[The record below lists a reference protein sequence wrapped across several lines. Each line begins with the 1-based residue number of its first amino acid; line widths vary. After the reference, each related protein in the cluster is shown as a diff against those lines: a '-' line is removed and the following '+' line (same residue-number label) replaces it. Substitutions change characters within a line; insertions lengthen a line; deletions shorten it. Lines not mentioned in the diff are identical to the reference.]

1 MRIEEIEK
9 TASKEEELKVV
20 RECLRKDDWSA
31 GPKPLVMVRN
41 ELTFVGQV
49 VLLRKRIVIPRT
61 LRHI

>member
-9 TASKEEELKVV
+9 TSWKEEELKVV
-20 RECLRKDDWSA
+20 RECLRKGDWSA
-31 GPKPLVMVRN
+31 GPKPFVMVRN

>member
-9 TASKEEELKVV
+9 TSSKEEELKVV
-20 RECLRKDDWSA
+20 RECLRKDDWSG
-31 GPKPLVMVRN
+31 GPKPFVTVRN

-61 LRHI
+61 LPHI